1 VLKIALGVALLLII
15 ALIGYRRTF
24 IRLKLPRGAQLIF
37 LTGTEFIL
45 VGVAL
50 GDQLIGLLD
59 EQTIRSLTPLF
70 GLGLGVIGLIF
81 GIQLELD
88 KILRFPSRYILMTF
102 TQAICTMLVVFWPFY
117 FVLEGIFGGDRQ
129 SILLASLV
137 LAATA
142 ACTAQTALA
151 LIHREFG
158 LRGARVMELLRY
170 MSSVDAVVGL
180 LALQIALCLMQV
192 QPVLGIH
199 LGSGFQWFALSMV
212 VGGATGFLLHLL
224 TRVRC
229 SDEELLIFVLGMAVF
244 SGGIALSLK
253 LSPLFVNTLMGLVV
267 ANLPGSRNRIFH
279 LLERLEKP
287 FYIVFLILAG
297 AIWHPAPPWGLP
309 LAILYL
315 GLRVIGKVS
324 GGFLAARIA
333 PESSRPPL
341 TVGLGLI
348 SQGGIAIAMVMN
360 YYQLSSAAVTDAVVT
375 TVLLAVILNELA
387 SPYLARAVLRRA
399 GEIERW
405 PA

>member
-1 VLKIALGVALLLII
+1 
-15 ALIGYRRTF
+15 
-24 IRLKLPRGAQLIF
+24 
-37 LTGTEFIL
+37 
-45 VGVAL
+45 
-50 GDQLIGLLD
+50 
-59 EQTIRSLTPLF
+59 
-70 GLGLGVIGLIF
+70 
-81 GIQLELD
+81 
-88 KILRFPSRYILMTF
+88 
-102 TQAICTMLVVFWPFY
+102 
-117 FVLEGIFGGDRQ
+117 
-129 SILLASLV
+129 
-137 LAATA
+137 
-142 ACTAQTALA
+142 
-151 LIHREFG
+151 
-158 LRGARVMELLRY
+158 
-170 MSSVDAVVGL
+170 
-180 LALQIALCLMQV
+180 MQV

-212 VGGATGFLLHLL
+212 VGGAAGFLLHLL

-279 LLERLEKP
+279 LLARLEKP

-297 AIWHPAPPWGLP
+297 AIWQPAPPWGLP
-309 LAILYL
+309 LAVLYL
-315 GLRVIGKVS
+315 GVRLVGKVS
-324 GGFLAARIA
+324 GGYLAARIA

-341 TVGLGLI
+341 T
-348 SQGGIAIAMVMN
+348 IAMVMN

>member
-1 VLKIALGVALLLII
+1 MSADIEHVNGPIIIIQLDHVEDIAPDFI
-15 ALIGYRRTF
+15 A
-24 IRLKLPRGAQLIF
+24 
-37 LTGTEFIL
+37 
-45 VGVAL
+45 
-50 GDQLIGLLD
+50 GL
-59 EQTIRSLTPLF
+59 EKP
-70 GLGLGVIGLIF
+70 GNVCPVNNF
-81 GIQLELD
+81 GIMRKETFLDVGCRIQILLNPFLLPQQIAIELFQLFLG
-88 KILRFPSRYILMTF
+88 F
-102 TQAICTMLVVFWPFY
+102 
-117 FVLEGIFGGDRQ
+117 GIFKYQ
-129 SILLASLV
+129 LL
-137 LAATA
+137 
-142 ACTAQTALA
+142 QK
-151 LIHREFG
+151 LI
-158 LRGARVMELLRY
+158 
-170 MSSVDAVVGL
+170 VDFM
-180 LALQIALCLMQV
+180 IFD
-192 QPVLGIH
+192 LGP
-199 LGSGFQWFALSMV
+199 GFQWFALSMV
-212 VGGATGFLLHLL
+212 VGGAAGFLLHLL

-315 GLRVIGKVS
+315 GLRLIGKVS

-341 TVGLGLI
+341 TLGLGLI

-360 YYQLSSAAVTDAVVT
+360 YYQLSSAPVTNAVVT

-387 SPYLARAVLRRA
+387 SPYLARAVLHRA